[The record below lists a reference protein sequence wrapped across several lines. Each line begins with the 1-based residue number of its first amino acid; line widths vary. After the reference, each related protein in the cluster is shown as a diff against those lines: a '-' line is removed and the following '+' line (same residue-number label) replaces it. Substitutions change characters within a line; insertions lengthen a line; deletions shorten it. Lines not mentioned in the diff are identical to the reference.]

1 MDRALDYANKHHS
14 IWLEKLQQLLRF
26 PTISSQYPN
35 NQEVFLQC
43 SAWLRQ
49 HLLEMGMESA
59 DVVDTQ
65 GGPPLVMGEWLQAGP
80 QAPTLLVYG
89 HYDVMPVDPLES
101 WARPPFEPSIADGRL
116 WGRGASDD
124 KGQFFAVLCAIEALL
139 KTSELGV
146 NLKVV
151 LEGEEEETS
160 RHLGAVLQANAER
173 LHCDGIVIADMGG
186 LHPLVPLVMYG
197 TRGNLAAEITV
208 RGPAKDLHSGTY
220 GGAVDN
226 PFNVLVRLVA
236 ALQDGETRRIL
247 IPGFYDTVA
256 ELDDRLQ
263 ALVDAVPITD
273 EAALAITGAPA
284 LAGEAGYALKV
295 RVASRPTF
303 EVHGFIGG
311 FSGPGIK
318 TVIPSQATAK
328 VTFRLVPQQDP
339 QQIFQQMSD
348 YLQRLIPPTVQLECK
363 ITGLAAPATV
373 DLDAPVVQAAI
384 SAFSAG
390 FGAPPR
396 FVRGGGSLP
405 ILSIMQAY
413 LSPHALI
420 TGFGL
425 PEDGEH
431 GPNES
436 FDLNQFSQGI
446 TTMIHYFHSFAANE
460 NE

>member
-1 MDRALDYANKHHS
+1 
-14 IWLEKLQQLLRF
+14 
-26 PTISSQYPN
+26 
-35 NQEVFLQC
+35 
-43 SAWLRQ
+43 
-49 HLLEMGMESA
+49 
-59 DVVDTQ
+59 
-65 GGPPLVMGEWLQAGP
+65 
-80 QAPTLLVYG
+80 
-89 HYDVMPVDPLES
+89 
-101 WARPPFEPSIADGRL
+101 
-116 WGRGASDD
+116 
-124 KGQFFAVLCAIEALL
+124 
-139 KTSELGV
+139 
-146 NLKVV
+146 
-151 LEGEEEETS
+151 
-160 RHLGAVLQANAER
+160 
-173 LHCDGIVIADMGG
+173 
-186 LHPLVPLVMYG
+186 
-197 TRGNLAAEITV
+197 
-208 RGPAKDLHSGTY
+208 
-220 GGAVDN
+220 
-226 PFNVLVRLVA
+226 
-236 ALQDGETRRIL
+236 
-247 IPGFYDTVA
+247 
-256 ELDDRLQ
+256 
-263 ALVDAVPITD
+263 
-273 EAALAITGAPA
+273 
-284 LAGEAGYALKV
+284 
-295 RVASRPTF
+295 
-303 EVHGFIGG
+303 VHGFIGG